1 MNDYGDSTM
10 TFSNALRLRSVRR
23 QKLFHLCALGVALMV
38 ANGTLM
44 AATPSGAVPKPA
56 ATTAPATAPASLS
69 VSKIDF
75 KRGDDGAGRL
85 ILQFD
90 GQGASPDLRSQ
101 GNSVV
106 IDVGNARLPESLQK
120 SINVTD
126 FATPVQRID
135 PKPYG
140 GGTQLVLN
148 TNTAFE
154 SLAYQSG
161 NEYVVEISPRQA
173 APAAGAI
180 TATSVSQ
187 AACTRARSARR
198 MAGPRPA
205 SPPGRA
211 SSNSPS
217 IRNTYKPAASPSW
230 GPRLWVKTIAVI
242 CTPRT
247 NR

>member
-1 MNDYGDSTM
+1 M
-10 TFSNALRLRSVRR
+10 TFSNAMRLRSVRR
-23 QKLFHLCALGVALMV
+23 QKLLHLCALGVALMV

-106 IDVGNARLPESLQK
+106 IDVGNARLPENLQK

-173 APAAGAI
+173 APATGAV

-187 AACTRARSARR
+187 AAAAWASAATAASRSPSTSRTCRYVPCCSWSRR
-198 MAGPRPA
+198 NPTSTW
-205 SPPGRA
+205 SPPTACRA
-211 SSNSPS
+211 
-217 IRNTYKPAASPSW
+217 T
-230 GPRLWVKTIAVI
+230 
-242 CTPRT
+242 
-247 NR
+247 